1 MYKSPMNLAKEVGD
15 MYKKILVP
23 LDGSPLAEKALDQAE
38 RLAKTFNSE
47 IILFQVVHFMPI
59 YGSPELVAP
68 LIVDE
73 RHKEFAEKY
82 LGELVKAIEG
92 RGLKAKAIVKTG
104 QQVAVEIIDFAKE
117 NGVDLIAMCTR
128 GRSGISRW
136 VLGSTAIK
144 VVTRAETPIL
154 LLR

>member
-1 MYKSPMNLAKEVGD
+1 

-23 LDGSPLAEKALDQAE
+23 LDGSPLAEKALEQAE
-38 RLAKTFNSE
+38 KLAKTFESE
-47 IILFQVVHFMPI
+47 VLLFQVVHFMPI

-68 LIVDE
+68 LVVDE

-82 LGELVKAIEG
+82 LAKVAKEMEG
-92 RGLKAKAIVKTG
+92 RGLKTKAIVKTG
-104 QQVAVEIIDFAKE
+104 QQVAGEIIDFAKQ
-117 NGVDLIAMCTR
+117 NGVDLIIMCTR

-136 VLGSTAIK
+136 VLGSTAHK
-144 VVTRAETPIL
+144 VLIRAETPIL

>member
-1 MYKSPMNLAKEVGD
+1 MYR
-15 MYKKILVP
+15 KILVP
-23 LDGSPLAEKALDQAE
+23 LDGSPLAEKALDHASK
-38 RLAKTFNSE
+38 LAKIFDSE

-73 RHKEFAEKY
+73 RQKELAEKY
-82 LGELVKAIEG
+82 MARLTQATAAKGVKV
-92 RGLKAKAIVKTG
+92 RSFVKTG
-104 QQVAVEIIDFAKE
+104 QQVASEIIDFAKE
-117 NGVDLIAMCTR
+117 NGVDLIVICTR

-136 VLGSTAIK
+136 VVGSTAHK
-144 VVTRAETPIL
+144 VLTRAETPIL

>member
-1 MYKSPMNLAKEVGD
+1 

-23 LDGSPLAEKALDQAE
+23 LDGSPLAEKALDQAIK
-38 RLAKTFNSE
+38 LSKVFDSE
-47 IILFQVVHFMPI
+47 IVLFQVVHFMPI

-73 RHKEFAEKY
+73 KQKEYAEKY
-82 LGELVKAIEG
+82 MAKITRETEAK
-92 RGLKAKAIVKTG
+92 GLKVRSVVKTG

-117 NGVDLIAMCTR
+117 TGADLIVMSTR

-136 VLGSTAIK
+136 VLGSTAHK
-144 VVTRAETPIL
+144 VLVRAETPIL

>member
-1 MYKSPMNLAKEVGD
+1 

-23 LDGSPLAEKALDQAE
+23 LDGSSLAEKALEQAE
-38 RLAKTFNSE
+38 PLAKAFDSE

-82 LGELVKAIEG
+82 LAGLLKVMEG
-92 RGLKAKAIVKTG
+92 KGLKVKAIVKTG
-104 QQVAVEIIDFAKE
+104 QQVAVEIIDFAKG
-117 NGVDLIAMCTR
+117 NRVDLIVMCTR

-136 VLGSTAIK
+136 VLGSTAHK
-144 VVTRAETPIL
+144 VITRAETPLL

>member
-1 MYKSPMNLAKEVGD
+1 MQTDPIKEVGK

-23 LDGSPLAEKALDQAE
+23 LDGSPLAEKALEQAE
-38 RLAKTFNSE
+38 PLAKAFDSE
-47 IILFQVVHFMPI
+47 ILLFQVVHFMPI

-82 LGELVKAIEG
+82 LAGLVKVMEG
-92 RGLKAKAIVKTG
+92 KGLKVKAIVKTG

-117 NGVDLIAMCTR
+117 NRVDLIVMCTR

-136 VLGSTAIK
+136 VLGSTAHK
-144 VVTRAETPIL
+144 VITRAETPLL

>member
-1 MYKSPMNLAKEVGD
+1 

-23 LDGSPLAEKALDQAE
+23 LDGSPLAEKALDHAV
-38 RLAKTFNSE
+38 RMARAFDSE
-47 IILFQVVHFMPI
+47 IILFEVVHFMPI

-68 LIVDE
+68 LLVDE
-73 RHKEFAEKY
+73 KQKELAEKY
-82 LGELVKAIEG
+82 LAKIAREIEAKGVKV
-92 RGLKAKAIVKTG
+92 RSLVKTG
-104 QQVAVEIIDFAKE
+104 QQVAIEIIDFAKE
-117 NGVDLIAMCTR
+117 NRVDLIIMSTR

-136 VLGSTAIK
+136 VLGSTAHK

>member
-1 MYKSPMNLAKEVGD
+1 

-23 LDGSPLAEKALDQAE
+23 LDGSPLSEKALDHAIK
-38 RLAKTFNSE
+38 LSKIFDSE
-47 IILFQVVHFMPI
+47 MILFQVVHFMPI

-73 RHKEFAEKY
+73 KQKEFSEKY
-82 LGELVKAIEG
+82 LARLVKEIEG
-92 RGLKAKAIVKTG
+92 KGVKARALVKTG

-117 NGVDLIAMCTR
+117 NGVDLVVMCTR

-136 VLGSTAIK
+136 VLGSTAHK
-144 VVTRAETPIL
+144 VLIRAETPIL